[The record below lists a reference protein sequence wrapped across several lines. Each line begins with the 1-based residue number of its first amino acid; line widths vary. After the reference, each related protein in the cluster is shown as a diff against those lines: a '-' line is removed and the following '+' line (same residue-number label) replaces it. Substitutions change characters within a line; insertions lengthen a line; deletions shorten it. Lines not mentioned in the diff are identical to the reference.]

1 MYKDFA
7 TGLEKEF
14 LQEQKDQISKID
26 KINDDFFSDQLNKD
40 IVRQEVRPT
49 ENTKKIMKL
58 KSINIKKRS
67 APVTPA
73 STMMFNKFLF
83 GLGPKATQI
92 VLAIIYM
99 VVLSPSF
106 VLLVFAQTNVASRA
120 NIVPGEEENCDHI
133 DLPWM
138 TVP

>member
-14 LQEQKDQISKID
+14 LQDQKDQISKID
-26 KINDDFFSDQLNKD
+26 KINDDFFSENKD
-40 IVRQEVRPT
+40 IVRQEVGQNVSS
-49 ENTKKIMKL
+49 EKIMKL

-73 STMMFNKFLF
+73 STLMFNKFLF
-83 GLGPKATQI
+83 GLGPKATKI

-99 VVLSPSF
+99 VVLSPSI

-120 NIVPGEEENCDHI
+120 NIVPGEDENCDHI

>member
-1 MYKDFA
+1 
-7 TGLEKEF
+7 
-14 LQEQKDQISKID
+14 
-26 KINDDFFSDQLNKD
+26 
-40 IVRQEVRPT
+40 
-49 ENTKKIMKL
+49 MKL

-120 NIVPGEEENCDHI
+120 NIVPGEDENCDHI